1 MQLSNVISL
10 LLAWQNQSWFWD
22 YIITGSMPIL
32 NLVILQTFGKRSPV
46 FKTPVLARWKSA
58 RSGAS
63 CFTGQV
69 PELLQT
75 LMSVNG
81 GAPGTSLRQDRGAV
95 VNRFPSNASELDWGN
110 DLLAEFSSEFLN
122 SSLNYKQQII
132 QNRCLKQSDSQQGVR
147 PLRLAYQYRANMIK
161 NHPLTLHTFVSTM
174 IMVFDLRGM
183 VCYMI

>member
-1 MQLSNVISL
+1 MSL
-10 LLAWQNQSWFWD
+10 LLVWQNQSWFWD

-32 NLVILQTFGKRSPV
+32 NLVILQTFGKRPPV

-110 DLLAEFSSEFLN
+110 DLLAEFSSKFLN

-147 PLRLAYQYRANMIK
+147 PLRLAYQYRTNMIK

-183 VCYMI
+183 VCYMIW

>member
-1 MQLSNVISL
+1 MKWGNPGCAVKQCNFFALSMAKSELVL
-10 LLAWQNQSWFWD
+10 GLYHHWQHAYTQFG
-22 YIITGSMPIL
+22 YPP
-32 NLVILQTFGKRSPV
+32 NLRK
-46 FKTPVLARWKSA
+46 KTPGLQNTSPGPVEER

-122 SSLNYKQQII
+122 SSLN
-132 QNRCLKQSDSQQGVR
+132 
-147 PLRLAYQYRANMIK
+147 
-161 NHPLTLHTFVSTM
+161 
-174 IMVFDLRGM
+174 
-183 VCYMI
+183 